1 MEAFP
6 EMFEVIRDLF
16 FRPSDGGGDFLC
28 RKRTFFQEGADLMPY
43 GLRIPRFLARKIPLV
58 LHAVSYAAAGR
69 RSAPVTSTVAIVP
82 RSDHLTLSR

>member
-6 EMFEVIRDLF
+6 KVFQVILDLF

-28 RKRTFFQEGADLMPY
+28 CKMIFLQEGADLMPY
-43 GLRIPRFLARKIPLV
+43 GLRIPRLLARIIPV

-69 RSAPVTSTVAIVP
+69 HAAPVTGTVAIVP
-82 RSDHLTLSR
+82 PSDHLTLSR

>member
-28 RKRTFFQEGADLMPY
+28 RTRTFFQEGADLMPY
-43 GLRIPRFLARKIPLV
+43 GLRIPRLLARKIPLV
-58 LHAVSYAAAGR
+58 LHAVSYAAPG
-69 RSAPVTSTVAIVP
+69 TSTVAIVP

>member
-1 MEAFP
+1 
-6 EMFEVIRDLF
+6 MFEVIRDLF

-28 RKRTFFQEGADLMPY
+28 RKRTFFQKGADLMPY
-43 GLRIPRFLARKIPLV
+43 GLRISRLLARKIPLV

-69 RSAPVTSTVAIVP
+69 RAAPVTSTVAIVP